1 MCNTLIDG
9 DEKHLTAQSTTATYA
24 AFTGWILV
32 CGLDAVR
39 AVYRIRAMTGSFQY
53 QLAYQTATCRTDNPD
68 AWNTLDTLR
77 TTAGELCTGDIS
89 VTSATANK
97 FFIRFGIM
105 YNLPSAPATAQA
117 DVGLQ
122 VTYNTFGALAGSG
135 IYQLLAPDTGFYY
148 QAVTP
153 WMPVIVGA
161 KHRAAFIS
169 SVTSSANLK
178 FRVAYQTATTNT
190 SLPNAWATDDT
201 DHSGDGEAC
210 TSDITPSG
218 GTASVMWIRF
228 GLRFAMSSGTNG
240 TGNVSIAIGA
250 RS

>member
-1 MCNTLIDG
+1 
-9 DEKHLTAQSTTATYA
+9 
-24 AFTGWILV
+24 
-32 CGLDAVR
+32 
-39 AVYRIRAMTGSFQY
+39 
-53 QLAYQTATCRTDNPD
+53 
-68 AWNTLDTLR
+68 
-77 TTAGELCTGDIS
+77 
-89 VTSATANK
+89 
-97 FFIRFGIM
+97 
-105 YNLPSAPATAQA
+105 
-117 DVGLQ
+117 
-122 VTYNTFGALAGSG
+122 
-135 IYQLLAPDTGFYY
+135 
-148 QAVTP
+148 
-153 WMPVIVGA
+153 MPVIVGA

-201 DHSGDGEAC
+201 DHSGDGEVC

>member
-1 MCNTLIDG
+1 
-9 DEKHLTAQSTTATYA
+9 
-24 AFTGWILV
+24 
-32 CGLDAVR
+32 
-39 AVYRIRAMTGSFQY
+39 
-53 QLAYQTATCRTDNPD
+53 
-68 AWNTLDTLR
+68 
-77 TTAGELCTGDIS
+77 
-89 VTSATANK
+89 
-97 FFIRFGIM
+97 M

-135 IYQLLAPDTGFYY
+135 MYQLLAPDTGFYY

-169 SVTSSANLK
+169 SVT
-178 FRVAYQTATTNT
+178 
-190 SLPNAWATDDT
+190 
-201 DHSGDGEAC
+201 DHSGDGEVC

-218 GTASVMWIRF
+218 GSASVMWIRF

-240 TGNVSIAIGA
+240 TGNVSIAIGG